1 MSKTEL
7 SDRTLYYDG
16 DSVVSPNQVVELI
29 DKGFKD
35 LYVTELTEEIKQY
48 NRLSPKK
55 ITTKEEVKPLSFEWN
70 IPEPYKSLDVWEHV
84 HTIFYDEM
92 TPPWKEESW
101 TSEETLT
108 RQKRLKQELHLYED
122 LGLMPILR
130 AITYVIN
137 TLQDKNI
144 VWGVGR
150 GSSVSS
156 YVLYILGVHDVDSVK
171 YNLDIADFLRAPEE
185 K

>member
-55 ITTKEEVKPLSFEWN
+55 ITTKEEVKPL
-70 IPEPYKSLDVWEHV
+70 
-84 HTIFYDEM
+84 
-92 TPPWKEESW
+92 WK
-101 TSEETLT
+101 
-108 RQKRLKQELHLYED
+108 K
-122 LGLMPILR
+122 
-130 AITYVIN
+130 A
-137 TLQDKNI
+137 
-144 VWGVGR
+144 GR
-150 GSSVSS
+150 VRR
-156 YVLYILGVHDVDSVK
+156 H
-171 YNLDIADFLRAPEE
+171 
-185 K
+185 